1 MSAKPGVHGPDIAIA
16 LEFEPG
22 ADAAPRVTAKGHG
35 SVADQILN
43 LAFAND
49 VPVRRDGDLVQ
60 ILDAVDVDSV
70 IPPAAFA
77 AVAEILTYVYRANG
91 KQREMGIT
99 P

>member
-1 MSAKPGVHGPDIAIA
+1 M
-16 LEFEPG
+16 
-22 ADAAPRVTAKGHG
+22 
-35 SVADQILN
+35 N

-49 VPVRRDGDLVQ
+49 VPVRRDSDLVQ
-60 ILDAVDVDSV
+60 ILDAVELDSV

-91 KQREMGIT
+91 KQREMGKS